1 MSGAASELGLSG
13 RFIREVV
20 AYENQTTGGFFRVEV
35 RTHLLSKL
43 RYVQFHVVTK
53 VLQCIFSVGYA
64 DRDHKR
70 SENSSSRRFKIRG
83 FKETIEKH

>member
-13 RFIREVV
+13 RLREVV

-53 VLQCIFSVGYA
+53 VLCIFSVGYA

-70 SENSSSRRFKIRG
+70 SQNSSSRRFKR
-83 FKETIEKH
+83 F

>member
-13 RFIREVV
+13 RLREVV

-53 VLQCIFSVGYA
+53 VLCMFSVGYA

-70 SENSSSRRFKIRG
+70 SQNSSSRRFKR
-83 FKETIEKH
+83 F

>member
-13 RFIREVV
+13 RLREVV

-43 RYVQFHVVTK
+43 RHVQFHVLTK
-53 VLQCIFSVGYA
+53 VLCMFSVGYA

-70 SENSSSRRFKIRG
+70 SQNSSSRRFKR
-83 FKETIEKH
+83 F

>member
-13 RFIREVV
+13 RLREVV
-20 AYENQTTGGFFRVEV
+20 TYENQTTGGFFRVEV

-53 VLQCIFSVGYA
+53 VLCMFSVGYA

-70 SENSSSRRFKIRG
+70 SQNSSSRRFKR
-83 FKETIEKH
+83 F

>member
-13 RFIREVV
+13 RLREVV

-43 RYVQFHVVTK
+43 RYVQFHVVT
-53 VLQCIFSVGYA
+53 
-64 DRDHKR
+64 
-70 SENSSSRRFKIRG
+70 
-83 FKETIEKH
+83 